1 MIFRAYVVHSFLV
14 LLVEEYLK
22 NHVLEKSMLKNGQ
35 SGIELTPPGLI
46 RITGDLL
53 FSHRL
58 SNLYDS
64 EREFFSP
71 YFSIVSIQKR
81 IKIWWDQ
88 SKTRQPAKKTEKWS
102 FYDIFSFF
110 PSKHFKF
117 VTDIKAKEFSSIR
130 FTNIS
135 ATKSYKDIY
144 DKTLNTF

>member
-22 NHVLEKSMLKNGQ
+22 NHVLEKSILKNGQ

-53 FSHRL
+53 FSHHL

-81 IKIWWDQ
+81 IKI
-88 SKTRQPAKKTEKWS
+88 
-102 FYDIFSFF
+102 
-110 PSKHFKF
+110 
-117 VTDIKAKEFSSIR
+117 
-130 FTNIS
+130 
-135 ATKSYKDIY
+135 
-144 DKTLNTF
+144 